1 MSILEKYLAK
11 TVISG
16 TLMVLLVLV
25 ALGAFFNFL
34 GEMGR
39 IGTADYGMTDALVF
53 VSLSTPQLAW
63 EMFPVAA
70 LIGSLLALG
79 ALASGSELIA
89 MRASGISLLHLAR
102 AAAAGALL
110 LAVVTLLLGDF
121 IAPPAEQYAQSR
133 RAVALHGELSIAGRQ
148 GVWARDGGAFVN
160 VRQLSSEQRVDG
172 IFIYEFSED
181 GQLERA
187 IQAAAARFQ
196 PPGSWALERVEE
208 TEFLRDGRTRTTAWL
223 TRDWDTQL
231 SPDLLNLFVVDPGSL
246 SAFGLSRYVGYLKR
260 SGLDS
265 RRYQHAFWS
274 KLVAPFSVIVMVVLA
289 VPFVSGSQRS
299 AGAGQRL
306 LVGMLIGV
314 GFYMVNRVL
323 GFSGEVFNLNAVFVA
338 WLPTLALGAAA
349 LFALA
354 RMR

>member
-1 MSILEKYLAK
+1 MTILERYLAK
-11 TVISG
+11 TVITG
-16 TLMVLLVLV
+16 TLMVLMVLV
-25 ALGAFFNFL
+25 ALGAFFNLL

-39 IGTADYGMTDALVF
+39 IGNADYGMVEALSYVL
-53 VSLSTPQLAW
+53 LSTPQLAW
-63 EMFPVAA
+63 EMFPVSA

-79 ALASGSELIA
+79 ALATGSELIA
-89 MRASGISLLHLAR
+89 MRAAGISLLKLAR
-102 AAAAGALL
+102 AAAAGAAL
-110 LAVVTLLLGDF
+110 LALVALLLGDF
-121 IAPPAEQYAQSR
+121 IAPPAEQYAQSQ
-133 RAVALHGELSIAGRQ
+133 RALALHGELSIAGRQ
-148 GVWARDGGAFVN
+148 GVWARDGNAFVN
-160 VRQLSSEQRVDG
+160 VRQLSSEQRIDG
-172 IFIYEFSED
+172 IFIFEFSED
-181 GQLERA
+181 GQLTRA
-187 IQAAAARFQ
+187 TQAAAARFQ
-196 PPGSWALERVEE
+196 PPGSWALESVEE
-208 TEFLRDGRTRTTAWL
+208 TEFLRDGRTRTASWP

-246 SAFGLSRYVGYLKR
+246 SAVGLSRYVQYLQR
-260 SGLDS
+260 SGLDA

-299 AGAGQRL
+299 GGTGQRL
-306 LVGMLIGV
+306 LIGMLIGV